1 MLISCSSTKGGVGKT
16 TIATN
21 IACCAA
27 RDGLSVLIVDGDKQ
41 KSSRYWQEVRS
52 ENIMIG
58 GVQVIGMPT
67 KAIHKDL
74 PRLSASYDVTLID
87 CGGGDSNIFSWNMLA
102 PKKRH

>member
-27 RDGLSVLIVDGDKQ
+27 HDGLSVLIVDGDKQ
-41 KSSRYWQEVRS
+41 KSSLYWQEVRA
-52 ENIMIG
+52 ENNLFG
-58 GVQVIGMPT
+58 GIQVVGMPT

-74 PRLSASYDVTLID
+74 PRLLQ
-87 CGGGDSNIFSWNMLA
+87 
-102 PKKRH
+102 